1 MENKETDLDAVFHA
15 LADPT
20 RRAVVQALTKGEAS
34 VSDLAAPFQMG
45 LPAFMKHLGV
55 LEDAGLVA
63 SEKVGRVRTCA
74 LKPETL
80 SATERWFEE
89 QRVFWQGRY
98 AQLDALIS
106 ALKEGIETDE
116 S

>member
-1 MENKETDLDAVFHA
+1 MENQTPDLDAVFRA
-15 LADPT
+15 LSDPT
-20 RRAVVQALTKGEAS
+20 RRAVVQTLVQGEAS
-34 VSDLAAPFQMG
+34 VSDLAAPFDMG

-55 LEDAGLVA
+55 LEEAGLVTSA
-63 SEKVGRVRTCA
+63 KSGRVRTCA

-89 QRVFWQGRY
+89 QRAFWQGRY

-106 ALKEGIETDE
+106 SLKGENDEG
-116 S
+116 